1 VGVPVDDRVQLAVLY
16 ISGKAEFWWRSTGY
30 TPDTVSWQQF
40 CRWVADRFSEASV
53 YEVVGQFH
61 ALKQVGTVNEYI
73 DKFEELMGLVK
84 RDNPFLKDEYFTAA

>member
-1 VGVPVDDRVQLAVLY
+1 
-16 ISGKAEFWWRSTGY
+16 
-30 TPDTVSWQQF
+30 
-40 CRWVADRFSEASV
+40 VADRFSEASV